1 MSIVVSLFMLFFYTE
16 ISDTT
21 PVKQIDT
28 IKANHALFKSKK
40 LYFNDALAARDI
52 TYDWCNKLHYS
63 NNYKIRTKFN
73 LQHARND
80 EVCGSIEAAIEVY
93 SRAINDGFLFDKN
106 SLVLAESYARR
117 GNAFNA
123 KGESQLAI
131 ADILNAKRI
140 YEHHKKV
147 KELIW
152 CEALIANSYLHQQ
165 SLVKAKNKII
175 IAIGDLE
182 HYETSLLLMDAYFI
196 YAKIIWKEKI
206 DNEDLPFA
214 PVRAI
219 RYLDTALLYLEN
231 INNKPYT
238 GMALKLLAD
247 IKNLETKY
255 EESLQLARRA
265 NALFEESNF
274 LVNWVGSKISESLNL
289 LNLGR
294 HEEVVANLQKPI
306 ELAAKSGWLIELNQ
320 MYSWLAVSHATLGN
334 NREGAINGSRAFTI
348 YKHIVKQERELQM
361 EALEANYEKEKQKRI
376 ATEALVRAEE
386 KVKQRNIVLFFLFIL
401 SVSVLVISLA
411 YRKITKQNRELYQA
425 LEEKERLAMEK
436 EQGDKKTNL
445 TVLKSLLF

>member
-1 MSIVVSLFMLFFYTE
+1 MLFFYAE
-16 ISDTT
+16 VSDTT

-28 IKANHALFKSKK
+28 IKANQALSRSKK
-40 LYFNDALAARDI
+40 LFFRDALAARDI
-52 TYDWCNKLHYS
+52 TYDWSNQLHYS
-63 NNYKIRTKFN
+63 NNYKIRAKFN

-93 SRAINDGFLFDKN
+93 SRAINDGVLFDKN

-165 SLVKAKNKII
+165 SLVKAQKKII
-175 IAIGDLE
+175 KAIGDLE
-182 HYETSLLLMDAYFI
+182 QYETSLFLMDAYFI

-206 DNEDLPFA
+206 DNEDLPFV

-219 RYLDTALLYLEN
+219 RYLDTALLYLERV
-231 INNKPYT
+231 NNKPYK

-255 EESLQLARRA
+255 EESLKLARRA

-274 LVNWVGSKISESLNL
+274 LVNGGL
-289 LNLGR
+289 
-294 HEEVVANLQKPI
+294 
-306 ELAAKSGWLIELNQ
+306 
-320 MYSWLAVSHATLGN
+320 
-334 NREGAINGSRAFTI
+334 
-348 YKHIVKQERELQM
+348 
-361 EALEANYEKEKQKRI
+361 
-376 ATEALVRAEE
+376 
-386 KVKQRNIVLFFLFIL
+386 
-401 SVSVLVISLA
+401 
-411 YRKITKQNRELYQA
+411 
-425 LEEKERLAMEK
+425 
-436 EQGDKKTNL
+436 
-445 TVLKSLLF
+445 